1 MQRVS
6 RTRGRGDSVLR
17 GIPLQLKI
25 ESVLLARFL
34 EHLLLECG
42 LSSNTIAAYRR
53 DLIQFAFFLRD
64 SKRDE
69 LKATEPDI
77 LGFLAANPVLSTRT
91 LARRLSSIRS
101 YYRFLVRESLV
112 SVDPCAQI
120 SAPRLGRALPKVLSE
135 EDVDS
140 LLDVSH
146 AATALGQRNKA
157 MLETLY
163 ATGLRVSE
171 LVSLEMEH
179 VNLAQGIV
187 RVNGKGNK
195 ERLVPLGDESV
206 AQLLQF
212 FEEGRRELVGNVKS
226 HVVFPTRRG
235 AAMTRQAFWHMIRR
249 TASRA
254 GIRANLSPHVL
265 RHAFATHLL
274 NRGADLRVVQTLLG
288 HSDISTT
295 QIYTHVASERLKAL
309 HKRHHPRG

>member
-1 MQRVS
+1 M
-6 RTRGRGDSVLR
+6 
-17 GIPLQLKI
+17 QLKI

-212 FEEGRRELVGNVKS
+212 FKEGRRELVGNVKS

>member
-235 AAMTRQAFWHMIRR
+235 AAMTRQAFWHMIKR

>member
-1 MQRVS
+1 
-6 RTRGRGDSVLR
+6 
-17 GIPLQLKI
+17 LQVKI
-25 ESVLLARFL
+25 ESVSMARFL

-42 LSSNTIAAYRR
+42 LSSNTVAAYRR

-140 LLDVSH
+140 LLEVSH
-146 AATALGQRNKA
+146 ASTALGQRDKA

-171 LVSLEMEH
+171 LVSLEMEQ
-179 VNLAQGIV
+179 VSLAQGIV

-212 FEEGRRELVGNVKS
+212 FKEGRRELVGNVKS

-235 AAMTRQAFWHMIRR
+235 VAMTRQAFWHMIRK

>member
-1 MQRVS
+1 
-6 RTRGRGDSVLR
+6 
-17 GIPLQLKI
+17 LQVKI
-25 ESVLLARFL
+25 ESVSMARFL

-42 LSSNTIAAYRR
+42 LSSNTVAAYRR

-140 LLDVSH
+140 LLEVSH
-146 AATALGQRNKA
+146 ASTALGQRDKA

-171 LVSLEMEH
+171 LVSLEMEQ
-179 VNLAQGIV
+179 VSLAQGIV

>member
-6 RTRGRGDSVLR
+6 RTQGRGYCVLR
-17 GIPLQLKI
+17 GMPLQAKI
-25 ESVLLARFL
+25 EIVLMARFL
-34 EHLLLECG
+34 EYLLLECG
-42 LSSNTIAAYRR
+42 LSSNTVAAYRH
-53 DLIQFAFFLRD
+53 DLTQFAFFLRD
-64 SKRDE
+64 SKRNE
-69 LKATEPDI
+69 LSATEPDI

-91 LARRLSSIRS
+91 LARRLSSIRN
-101 YYRFLVRESLV
+101 YYRFLGRESLV

-120 SAPRLGRALPKVLSE
+120 STPRLGRALPKVLSE

-140 LLDVSH
+140 LLEVSH
-146 AATALGQRNKA
+146 ASTALGQRDKA

-171 LVSLEMEH
+171 LISLEMEQ

-212 FEEGRRELVGNVKS
+212 FKEGRRELVGNVKS

-235 AAMTRQAFWHMIRR
+235 VAMTRQAFWHMIRK

-254 GIRANLSPHVL
+254 GIRAHLSPHVL

>member
-1 MQRVS
+1 
-6 RTRGRGDSVLR
+6 
-17 GIPLQLKI
+17 LQVKI
-25 ESVLLARFL
+25 ESVSMARFL

-42 LSSNTIAAYRR
+42 LSSNTVAAYRR

-69 LKATEPDI
+69 LTATEPDI

-171 LVSLEMEH
+171 LVSLEMEQ
-179 VNLAQGIV
+179 VSLAQGIV

-212 FEEGRRELVGNVKS
+212 FKEGRRELVGNVKS

-235 AAMTRQAFWHMIRR
+235 VAMTRQAFWHMIRK

>member
-17 GIPLQLKI
+17 GIPLQVKI
-25 ESVLLARFL
+25 ESVLMARFL
-34 EHLLLECG
+34 EHLLLEYG
-42 LSSNTIAAYRR
+42 LSSNTVAAYRR

-171 LVSLEMEH
+171 LVSLEMGQ
-179 VNLAQGIV
+179 VSLAQGIV

-212 FEEGRRELVGNVKS
+212 FKEGRRELVGNVKS